1 LEIKQTKKSAC
12 YSVSRPVGRSGMQA
26 LSSERKH
33 ITSEDSR
40 HMPGRGQTIYRRL
53 PWRNSNYVKILLSHS
68 MPLMEAAIIAIPPEI
83 TKYERITL
91 IIVAPPFLL
100 IVFQITA
107 QSLLLS
113 RV

>member
-1 LEIKQTKKSAC
+1 
-12 YSVSRPVGRSGMQA
+12 
-26 LSSERKH
+26 
-33 ITSEDSR
+33 
-40 HMPGRGQTIYRRL
+40 
-53 PWRNSNYVKILLSHS
+53 